1 MKLDVY
7 KVDAFASELFTG
19 NPAAVCPLTEW
30 LPDTLMQQIAM
41 ENNISETAF
50 FVKEGDQYTI
60 RWFTPAVE
68 VALCG
73 HATLASAHV
82 LYNHLGYAEDSIT
95 FVSPKSG
102 PLPVTRY
109 GDKITLDFPCAPL
122 TAVPSMEPVLSSL
135 NTNILEVY
143 RGTTDYLAVL
153 ESEEAVRSFVPDFE
167 RIKQSECRGIII
179 TAKGKDVDFVSRF
192 FAPLAGVNEDPVTGS
207 AHTMLTPYWAKA
219 LNKQELTALQVSA
232 RGGRLWLTLKGD
244 RVLIA
249 GTAKTFLTGSILLP

>member
-82 LYNHLGYAEDSIT
+82 LYNHLGYTEDSIS

-102 PLPVTRY
+102 SLPVTRT

-135 NTNILEVY
+135 NTNVLELY
-143 RGTTDYLAVL
+143 RGTTDFLAVL
-153 ESEEAVRSFVPDFE
+153 ESEEAVRNFVPDFE

-232 RGGRLWLTLKGD
+232 RGGRLWLTLQGD